1 MNMRNLVLLSAT
13 TLLLGA
19 CTVQKPIL
27 ESNPAFDPIRK
38 TTLNERYEKALSDVE
53 SLPSSGEKFS
63 VVGYNYAEWAFDG
76 RVYDQKKNQEA
87 TDAFS
92 AGIKT
97 DSLFPL
103 NYVGLGRMALRNKDV
118 NSAKNYFAKAQS
130 IIENKKYK
138 VSKSLKQ
145 NTYIAIAA
153 AQLAEESK
161 DTTAARIALSL
172 ASAIDENSLELR
184 LTWGDYQF
192 RKNINNQSAAIAE
205 YNKCL
210 NIDSKYAPA
219 LYRKAGLYRAAKNY
233 EESLKTLNETI
244 ALDPTFAP
252 AYREKAEMS
261 KELGRFEAAISAYE
275 KYLELNN
282 SCRVQ
287 QRYASFFY
295 LTKNYDRAIT
305 EINAAIGC
313 NENNHILNRILGYSH
328 FELKAFD
335 QAKMYMDKYFAK
347 EDPRNFEATDFENYA
362 EIMLAL
368 GQDSVAILNYEKA
381 LSLFPDY
388 TAGYDKIATLYTNK
402 AMAAKG
408 KENESKRIMYYTKA
422 ADTYGRKMAKLGE
435 DPRDLF
441 IQGQVLYFSQQYVLA
456 DSTFIK
462 ATKRYPESWF
472 WVAKCEN
479 KLDLNQ
485 EGKAKVFYEKA
496 IVLVGQDPEAIAKGK
511 KSLAEAYQYLGLYYG
526 NKGDLNCSKS
536 AWTKVLELDP
546 TNKLANQLLVT
557 PETMDKEL
565 MAAPGDC
572 VIVTFPEVKKDEEQ
586 K

>member
-1 MNMRNLVLLSAT
+1 MRNLVLLSAT

-19 CTVQKPIL
+19 CTAQKPIL

-63 VVGYNYAEWAFDG
+63 VVGYNYTEWAFDG

-205 YNKCL
+205 YNNCL

-261 KELGRFEAAISAYE
+261 KELGRYEEAISAYE

-313 NENNHILNRILGYSH
+313 NESNHILNRILGYSH

-335 QAKMYMDKYFAK
+335 QAKLYMDKYFAK

-402 AMAAKG
+402 AMASKG
-408 KENESKRIMYYTKA
+408 KENEAKRIMYYTKA

-479 KLDLNQ
+479 KLDLNN

-536 AWTKVLELDP
+536 AWT
-546 TNKLANQLLVT
+546 
-557 PETMDKEL
+557 
-565 MAAPGDC
+565 
-572 VIVTFPEVKKDEEQ
+572 
-586 K
+586 

>member
-1 MNMRNLVLLSAT
+1 MNMRNLFLVSAT
-13 TLLLGA
+13 ALLFGA
-19 CTVQKPIL
+19 CTAQKPIL

-63 VVGYNYAEWAFDG
+63 VVGFNYAEWAFDG
-76 RVYDQKKNQEA
+76 KTFDTKKNQEA
-87 TDAFS
+87 IDAFN
-92 AGIKT
+92 AGVKI
-97 DSLFPL
+97 DSLFPM
-103 NYVGLGRMALRNKDV
+103 NYVGLGRMALRNKDIA
-118 NSAKNYFAKAQS
+118 SAQRYFAKAQS
-130 IIENKKYK
+130 IVENKKYK
-138 VSKSLKQ
+138 VSKPLKQ

-153 AQLAEESK
+153 AQLAEETR
-161 DTTAARIALSL
+161 DTTAARKALNL
-172 ASAIDENSLELR
+172 ASAIDENNLELR

-219 LYRKAGLYRAAKNY
+219 LYRKARLYKAAKNY
-233 EESLKTLNETI
+233 EESLKTLNEAI

-261 KELGRFEAAISAYE
+261 KELSRFEEAISAYE

-305 EINAAIGC
+305 EINAAIVC

-328 FELKAFD
+328 FELKAYD
-335 QAKMYMDKYFAK
+335 QAKSFMDKFFAK
-347 EDPRNFEATDFENYA
+347 EDPRNFDVKDFETYA
-362 EIMLAL
+362 DIMIGL
-368 GQDSVAILNYEKA
+368 GQDSIAILNYEKA

-388 TAGYDKIATLYTNK
+388 TAGYDKIATLYTNN

-408 KENESKRIMYYTKA
+408 KENEAKRIMYYTKA
-422 ADTYGRKMAKLGE
+422 ADTYSKKMAKLGE

-441 IQGQVLYFSQQYVLA
+441 VQGQVLYFSQQYVLA
-456 DSTFIK
+456 DSTFMK

-479 KLDLNQ
+479 KLDVNQ
-485 EGKAKVFYEKA
+485 EGRAKAFYEKA
-496 IVLVGQDPEAIAKGK
+496 IVLVGQNPEAIAKGK

-526 NKGDLNCSKS
+526 NMGDLNCSKS
-536 AWTKVLELDP
+536 AWMKVLELDP

-557 PETMDKEL
+557 PETLDKEL
-565 MAAPGDC
+565 MAAAGDC
-572 VIVTFPEVKKDEEQ
+572 VLVTFPEVKKEEEE